1 VRTLLGTSFG
11 LTVSA
16 IVTGAHNDLPLHQG
30 IVVTY
35 LVWLANFALLMS
47 LASYA
52 RHPHPSKAIQ
62 LVAISQ
68 TYFSTACTLYL
79 WARAPSFG
87 SESHIAF
94 TDQTVF
100 VVLFKNTSAVGG
112 GRIMALTIVSTM
124 ILGYSILVFAFLAR
138 QLRSVHAVEG
148 SIQEHNPV
156 PSQERQAHHRDPLL
170 PALPVDPHLL
180 TLLVIFGIPYI
191 ITVICIE
198 FQLSRNHF
206 CSRNSSWGF
215 GQVCLSQPSG
225 VVIVAKLNNKRF

>member
-1 VRTLLGTSFG
+1 MWTLLGTSFG

-16 IVTGAHNDLPLHQG
+16 IVTAANEALPLHQG

-35 LVWLANFALLMS
+35 LVWLANFSLLMC

-52 RHPHPSKAIQ
+52 RHPHPSKTTQLFAI
-62 LVAISQ
+62 LQ

-79 WARAPSFG
+79 WVKAPSFG
-87 SESHIAF
+87 SKSHIAF

-100 VVLFKNTSAVGG
+100 VVLFYSTSAVGH
-112 GRIMALTIVSTM
+112 GRIVALTVVAAM

-138 QLRSVHAVEG
+138 RLWSAQG
-148 SIQEHNPV
+148 SK
-156 PSQERQAHHRDPLL
+156 QAHNTVPPHSPAQHRDRLL

-180 TLLVIFGIPYI
+180 TLLGIFSIPYLI
-191 ITVICIE
+191 AVTCIE
-198 FQLSRNHF
+198 LQLVRNSF

-215 GQVCLSQPSG
+215 GQVCLFGAFKSSYTCL
-225 VVIVAKLNNKRF
+225 AR